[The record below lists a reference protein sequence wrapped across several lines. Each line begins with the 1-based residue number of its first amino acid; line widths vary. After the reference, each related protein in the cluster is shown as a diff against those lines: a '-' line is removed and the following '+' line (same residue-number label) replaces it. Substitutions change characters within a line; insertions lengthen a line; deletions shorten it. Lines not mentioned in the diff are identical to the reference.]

1 MPSSPSS
8 PVHQVVVGA
17 LVREGRVLLVH
28 RRPDKHAYPDLW
40 DLPGGLR
47 EPGESELE
55 ALSRELHEELGVQ
68 IATDSVSPLC
78 RLPLGPAGEPAVM
91 SAWLVRVWEGTPQ
104 NVAPEEHDDLAWFD
118 LGDLPPEPHVIVRAA
133 LMTVP
138 VIEAIRQLV
147 AREQPGSPVGLY
159 LTGSSCQG
167 GLRPDSD
174 LDLLLLTT
182 RSLDDGER
190 RLLVDHLLTCSGR
203 RATRTPGRPIELTS
217 LVVGDIRPWRYP
229 ATCDF
234 LYGEWLRTDYE
245 AGLLP
250 GREVDPNLPVLLT
263 AGRQHSSP
271 LTGPPLV
278 ELTDPVPAADL
289 RKSLFDALP
298 ALLADLSGDE
308 RNVLLTLAR
317 MVHTLRTGAI
327 APKDD
332 AAAAV
337 ARTLPADHAAVLD
350 LAARAYRGELSDDW
364 SRLPDEASATAAAL
378 SHLIDAL
385 R

>member
-1 MPSSPSS
+1 M
-8 PVHQVVVGA
+8 HTVVVGA
-17 LVREGRVLLVH
+17 LVRAGRVLLVH

-47 EPGESELE
+47 EPGESELD
-55 ALSRELHEELGVQ
+55 ALERELGEELGVQ
-68 IATDSVSPLC
+68 VTTGTATHLA
-78 RLPLGPAGEPAVM
+78 RLRIGTPDNPAVV
-91 SAWLVRVWEGTPQ
+91 SAWLVRDWRGTPA

-118 LGDLPPEPHVIVRAA
+118 LDALPPEPHVLARTA
-133 LMTVP
+133 LATVP
-138 VIEAIRQLV
+138 VVEEIRELV
-147 AREQPGSPVGLY
+147 AQHQPGSPLGLY

-174 LDLLLLTT
+174 LDLLLVTS
-182 RSLDDGER
+182 RSLDVTER
-190 RLLVDHLLTCSGR
+190 RLLVEHLLTCSGR
-203 RATRTPGRPIELTS
+203 RATRTPGRPVELTA
-217 LVVGDIRPWRYP
+217 LAVDDIRPWQYP

-245 AGLLP
+245 AGELP

-263 AGRQHSSP
+263 SGRRHSSP
-271 LTGPPLV
+271 LLGPPLV
-278 ELTDPVPAADL
+278 ELTDPVPSADL
-289 RKSLFDALP
+289 RRSLFDALP
-298 ALLADLSGDE
+298 ELLGDFVGDE

-337 ARTLPADHAAVLD
+337 ADTLAPRQARVLD
-350 LAARAYRGELSDDW
+350 LAARAYRGETSDDW
-364 SRLPDEASATAAAL
+364 SSLHDEAADTLAAL
-378 SHLIDAL
+378 TDVIDAL